1 MASQFKALINKAISE
16 HSKVERRTV
25 QRSENISLTDEAV
38 TVMTDLSAAASFS
51 ISATAAIARAND
63 NMIACGVRLLF
74 VSADNGDLV
83 GIITSSDLL
92 GEKPLQY
99 ITEHGGTRDDIIV
112 KDIMTGKDSL
122 EALRLEDVVSA
133 SVGDIIET
141 FKVCNRQHMLVVKTN
156 DDTQVETVC
165 GIYSSTQI
173 GRQLGI
179 VIEPSPRVDTFA
191 ELEKAL
197 LLPAA

>member
-1 MASQFKALINKAISE
+1 MTSQFKALTNHAISK
-16 HSKVERRTV
+16 HAKVERRTV
-25 QRSENISLTDEAV
+25 QRSENVSLTDDAT
-38 TVMTDLSAAASFS
+38 TVMTDLTRAASFS
-51 ISATAAIARAND
+51 IAATASITRAND

-74 VSADNGDLV
+74 VTADNGDLV

-122 EALRLEDVVSA
+122 EALRLDDVGSA

-141 FKVCNRQHMLVVKTN
+141 MKTCNRQHMLVTKTD
-156 DDTQVETVC
+156 DDTQIETVC